1 MFGAAQT
8 HGGVS
13 LHFLVTELP
22 KPIFEEA
29 ACRASDEAFEAL
41 GLATLRDDYDNG
53 RPIRAKAYWYK
64 RILPHP
70 CGPHV
75 NWLTVLLALG
85 PHTPTTGAIRTEL
98 KNGIRDKIQDTQFR
112 NGIRDKIQDTQ
123 FRNGIRD
130 KIQDTQFRNGIRD
143 KIQDTQ
149 FRNGIRDKIQ
159 DTQFRNGIRDKIQD
173 TQFRQLIS
181 FYFQDAVLSNR
192 HGF

>member
-1 MFGAAQT
+1 MDGKRDRSPSILFYATAAWCLHAFRKTPLYNRMFGAAQN

-85 PHTPTTGAIRTEL
+85 PHTPTTA
-98 KNGIRDKIQDTQFR
+98 
-112 NGIRDKIQDTQ
+112 
-123 FRNGIRD
+123 
-130 KIQDTQFRNGIRD
+130 
-143 KIQDTQ
+143 
-149 FRNGIRDKIQ
+149 
-159 DTQFRNGIRDKIQD
+159 
-173 TQFRQLIS
+173 
-181 FYFQDAVLSNR
+181 AVVKHTTGVMTHLENFSNKTSLCKQQR
-192 HGF
+192 V